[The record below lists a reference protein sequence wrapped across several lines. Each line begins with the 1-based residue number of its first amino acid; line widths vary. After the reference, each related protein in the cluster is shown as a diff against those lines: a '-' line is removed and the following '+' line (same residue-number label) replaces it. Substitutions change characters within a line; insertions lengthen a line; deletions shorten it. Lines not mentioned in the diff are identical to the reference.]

1 LLGSML
7 NKKLT
12 LKWTPFALS
21 CLDQIYDYIAF
32 REKSD
37 ASAFKF
43 VNKIFERVDQ
53 LIDFP
58 ESGQAEPLLAEIGR
72 DSRYLVI
79 ASYKIIYEYL
89 PVQDTVIITDIFH
102 TSQYP
107 EKVKRSSK

>member
-1 LLGSML
+1 MP
-7 NKKLT
+7 NKKIA

-37 ASAFKF
+37 ASAIKF
-43 VNKIFERVDQ
+43 VNEIFERVDQ

-72 DSRYLVI
+72 DCRCLVL

-89 PVQDTVIITDIFH
+89 PAQDIGVH
-102 TSQYP
+102 PKSQSTSPQ
-107 EKVKRSSK
+107 

>member
-1 LLGSML
+1 MP

-21 CLDQIYDYIAF
+21 CLDQIYDYISF

-43 VNKIFERVDQ
+43 VNEIFERVDQ

-58 ESGQAEPLLAEIGR
+58 EPGQAEPLLAEIGR

-79 ASYKIIYEYL
+79 ASYKIIYEYHS
-89 PVQDTVIITDIFH
+89 VRDSVIIIDIFH